1 MKMMKNLLGAEVPYL
16 SAIGALRY
24 LANNSRPDI
33 AFSVSLLARFSSSP
47 TRRHWNGIKHIFR
60 YLRGTIDMGLFYSN
74 EFNSQLIGY
83 ANAGYLSDPHK
94 ARSQTGYLFT
104 CGGTAISWH
113 STKQTMVATSSN
125 HAKIIAIHEA
135 SRECV
140 WLRSITQHIQETC
153 GLPLERNIPTTLYE
167 DNATCIAQLRRGY
180 IKGDRT
186 KHISPKFC
194 FTHDLQKKGEI
205 DVQQVRSSDNLAD
218 LFTKALPTSIFE
230 KLIYKIGMRRLR
242 DIK

>member
-1 MKMMKNLLGAEVPYL
+1 MVLSIYSDIFKEQLLWDYFILMKSK
-16 SAIGALRY
+16 S
-24 LANNSRPDI
+24 DI
-33 AFSVSLLARFSSSP
+33 
-47 TRRHWNGIKHIFR
+47 
-60 YLRGTIDMGLFYSN
+60 
-74 EFNSQLIGY
+74 IGY
-83 ANAGYLSDPHK
+83 ADAGYLSDPHK
-94 ARSQTGYLFT
+94 GQSQTGYLFT
-104 CGGTAISWH
+104 YGGTAISWR

-125 HAKIIAIHEA
+125 HAEIIAIHEA

-153 GLPLERNIPTTLYE
+153 GLALERDIPTTLYE
-167 DNATCIAQLRRGY
+167 DNAACIAQLRGGY

-186 KHISPKFC
+186 KHISPKFF

-218 LFTKALPTSIFE
+218 MFTKALPTSTFE
-230 KLIYKIGMRRLR
+230 KMIYKIGMRHLR